1 MEHQPKQRTW
11 SSPAYSRSAVNRA
24 ARTYMDSNATDVDR
38 DVALLIMNN
47 WRSSHRFPLNTLQMN
62 LRRRAREVDP
72 DALVAQRIKRLP
84 SIRQKLELR
93 PRMEFARMQDLGG
106 CRAVVTDVEAVET
119 LVDSILNGR
128 HKHQMVRHDDY
139 IEGPRDSGY
148 RGHHLVYKY
157 VGKDTHRWDDLSIEI
172 QIRSR
177 LQHAWATTVETVSMF
192 TQQSLKSSVGEPDW
206 LRFFAL
212 MSSEIALREGC
223 GVVPGT
229 PEDVTMLRLE
239 LAALATQLDVLTRLT
254 AFNRTLE
261 TIEQNLSGAEH
272 RYYLLEL
279 TFLED
284 GTATLRTQGARRLA
298 EAQDL
303 YELAERASERHRD
316 RDVVLVTVESFE
328 QLRRAYP
335 NYYADTYTFRH
346 LLGEALGHAQEA
358 WMESPASEW
367 PPVGRNSRPPE

>member
-1 MEHQPKQRTW
+1 MDPD
-11 SSPAYSRSAVNRA
+11 A
-24 ARTYMDSNATDVDR
+24 ADVDR
-38 DVALLIMNN
+38 ELALLIMNN
-47 WRSSHRFPLNTLQMN
+47 WRSSHRFPLNTFQMN

-93 PRMEFARMQDLGG
+93 PKMEFARMQDLGG

-119 LVDSILNGR
+119 LVDNILNGR
-128 HKHQMVRHDDY
+128 QKHQMVRHDNY
-139 IEGPRDSGY
+139 IENPRDSGY

-157 VGKDTHRWDDLSIEI
+157 VGKDTKLWDDLSIEI

-192 TQQSLKSSVGEPDW
+192 TQQSLKSSIGEPDW

-223 GVVPGT
+223 GAVPGT
-229 PEDVTMLRLE
+229 PEDVATLRLE
-239 LAALATQLDVLTRLT
+239 LEALATQLDVLTRLT

-261 TIEQNLSGAEH
+261 TIEQNLAGAEH

-279 TFLED
+279 TFLGD
-284 GTATLRTQGARRLA
+284 ATATLRTQGARRLA

-303 YELAERASERHRD
+303 YEAAERVSERHRD

-328 QLRRAYP
+328 QLKRAYP

-346 LLGEALGHAQEA
+346 LLGEAMGHAKAARQ
-358 WMESPASEW
+358 ESPESEW
-367 PPVGRNSRPPE
+367 PPVGRNNRPPE